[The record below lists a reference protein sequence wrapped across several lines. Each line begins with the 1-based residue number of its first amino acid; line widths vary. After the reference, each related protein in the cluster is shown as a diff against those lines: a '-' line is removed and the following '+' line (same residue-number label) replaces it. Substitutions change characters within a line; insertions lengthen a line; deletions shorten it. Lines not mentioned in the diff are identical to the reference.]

1 MIITYLDFRSTNP
14 TPEALMLLI
23 MLSILLGWLAGY
35 FLTVPLMVLISVGCL
50 IIVIIMSIRLQE
62 MAGLVTVIFAALASI
77 GNLVMWATYY
87 IVTDQTFL
95 GDFVQKYIT
104 R

>member
-1 MIITYLDFRSTNP
+1 MPYI
-14 TPEALMLLI
+14 LL
-23 MLSILLGWLAGY
+23 SVLLGWLAGY
-35 FLTVPLMVLISVGCL
+35 FLTVPLMVLISVVCL
-50 IIVIIMSIRLQE
+50 IIVIGMSIRLQE
-62 MAGLVTVIFAALASI
+62 MAGLVTIIFGACAMI

-95 GDFVQKYIT
+95 SDFVQKYIT